1 MHVIPATLS
10 KEFIEG
16 LVVSEISDG
25 IRKNMK
31 DKLEETFRDQF
42 ISRCHKDIAFE
53 TLIREGREYQEIIRF
68 AIEEKVDL
76 IVPGT
81 HGLTGIGHV
90 LMGSVADKVVR
101 NSPVPVFTIPSLEK
115 HRAQGKF

>member
-42 ISRCHKDIAFE
+42 ISRCQKDIAFE

-76 IVPGT
+76 IVPDT
-81 HGLTGIGHV
+81 HGSNAICHV
-90 LMGSVADKVVR
+90 LMGSDADKVVR
-101 NSPVPVFTIPSLEK
+101 NSQVSVFTIPSSEK
-115 HRAQGKF
+115 HEAQGKF